1 MSIEAGIGE
10 KTEKAISNKNDK
22 ADLSSVFDDWKNN
35 TSKAENQ
42 AERTS
47 INNAL
52 HKVLPKLS
60 IIDFTT
66 DETGAR
72 YVTTFDGESN
82 KLQLRTVNDFKVVE
96 GQESDLTKAMAEKK
110 ETPEQV
116 VQYLSTQVD
125 AKKDADSKKSVEQ
138 SKTDEAKVGEV
149 KQYAIQPGDN
159 LWKIAK
165 REIVEANKANGKSD
179 AVPSPNEVKAFIDKI
194 VLANREGDGAI
205 KNANVIYAGKTL
217 NIPVEKKEVP
227 KTEEE
232 PKAENKEVPKTEEEP
247 KAEKKEAPKTD
258 EEPKVENKEVPKTQE
273 EPKVEKQEEIEV
285 KPSSANTE
293 PSNKTTNATTNVPA
307 DSFTPKADTYYNP
320 TIGAD
325 EAAKE
330 SAVLNKFY
338 EQMRTLDGAESGK
351 AFVTAAEINKF
362 IEANKTHLP
371 RTDGQP
377 VPNAE
382 EIELLEKAAKNIV
395 RIAASSNDELFF
407 ESSGATRKDVQIF
420 AEQEKDFEG
429 RFQAR
434 FYLDKHFDRMTAGQ
448 DHISVAEIKVYRD
461 QLATRPNSE
470 AEVKAVDNVLVQLG
484 KHGYKDGSILFR
496 DNAKAAIRDEV
507 GGSSYAEYGGRS
519 YPIPVVAAK

>member
-52 HKVLPKLS
+52 HKFLPKLS

-66 DETGAR
+66 DETGAK
-72 YVTTFDGESN
+72 YVTTFDGQNN
-82 KLQLRTVNDFKVVE
+82 KLQRRTVNDFKVVE
-96 GQESDLTKAMAEKK
+96 GQESDLTKDMAKK
-110 ETPEQV
+110 NETPEQV
-116 VQYLSTQVD
+116 VQFLTTQVD
-125 AKKDADSKKSVEQ
+125 AKKEADGKKSVEQ
-138 SKTDEAKVGEV
+138 SKTEEAKVGEV
-149 KQYAIQPGDN
+149 KPYAIQPGDN
-159 LWKIAK
+159 LWKIAQ
-165 REIVEANKANGKSD
+165 RQLAEDNKANGKSD
-179 AVPSPNEVKAFIDKI
+179 ATISVNAVKALVDKI
-194 VLANREGDGAI
+194 LAANQEGDGAI
-205 KNANVIYAGKTL
+205 RNANLIYAGKTL
-217 NIPVEKKEVP
+217 NIPVEKKE
-227 KTEEE
+227 
-232 PKAENKEVPKTEEEP
+232 A
-247 KAEKKEAPKTD
+247 
-258 EEPKVENKEVPKTQE
+258 PKTQE

-293 PSNKTTNATTNVPA
+293 SSNKTTTATTSTTTTSSSNA
-307 DSFTPKADTYYNP
+307 ASDSFTPKSDTYYNP

-338 EQMRTLDGAESGK
+338 EQMRGLDGDESGK

-362 IEANKTHLP
+362 VEANKTHLP

-382 EIELLEKAAKNIV
+382 EIELLERAANNIV
-395 RIAASSNDELFF
+395 RIAGSSDDELLF

-434 FYLDKHFDRMTAGQ
+434 FYLDKHFDRLTAGK
-448 DHISVAEIKVYRD
+448 DHISVAEIKAYRD
-461 QLATRPNSE
+461 QLLTRPNSE
-470 AEVKAVDNVLVQLG
+470 AEVRAVDNVLVQLG
-484 KHGYKDGSILFR
+484 KQGFKDGSILFR
-496 DNAKAAIRDEV
+496 SNAKAAIRDDIA
-507 GGSSYAEYGGRS
+507 GSKYAEYGGRS
-519 YPIPVVAAK
+519 YPIPAVAAK